1 MKKIEE
7 FEEFYILFQG
17 LEQSK
22 RIEIWNE
29 FQDDTRGEQQIWSMD
44 DLDTILDGHT
54 PEETIRLAFYGYDA
68 NAYREENNQERGQF
82 NPNRPYFYF
91 NGYGNLVSLEEVE
104 IFEDKLSNEKA
115 TFDKANASDLF
126 NNYEW
131 YEEDGELRNE

>member
-1 MKKIEE
+1 MKKIETL
-7 FEEFYILFQG
+7 EEFYEIFQG
-17 LEQSK
+17 LEQTE
-22 RIEIWNE
+22 RIQIWNE
-29 FQDDTRGEQQIWSMD
+29 FQDETRGEQQIWSMD

-54 PEETIRLAFYGYDA
+54 PEEVIRLAFYGYDA
-68 NAYREENNQERGQF
+68 NAYRKTHQECEQF

-131 YEEDGELRNE
+131 FEEDGQLRKE